1 MPRQRHLDGV
11 LAKIIRADE
20 HFKALKREISDYLS
34 ACARTL
40 TLPVKSIHARTKSV
54 SGLNQFMSRVSGSAS
69 FWATACTTL
78 ALRSIASGGVSA
90 VKATL
95 FCDRDGDKNWRS
107 QRAKRLKGIGVDA
120 HAIIDELQPCCAGK
134 HAPAHPLAKNPVVEP
149 LIPVTT

>member
-1 MPRQRHLDGV
+1 MCKDPDPAGQIDPRQNKIRLRFEPIHEPSLRISVILGDCLHNTRSTLDC
-11 LAKIIRADE
+11 LWRR
-20 HFKALKREISDYLS
+20 L
-34 ACARTL
+34 
-40 TLPVKSIHARTKSV
+40 
-54 SGLNQFMSRVSGSAS
+54 
-69 FWATACTTL
+69 
-78 ALRSIASGGVSA
+78 GGEGNFPM
-90 VKATL
+90 